1 LRGTVSTRGLVWL
14 TAFNLRVIL
23 FAIPPSLPAIRS
35 DLGLSFSATGSITA
49 VAVLM
54 MGAASIP
61 GALLATRYGA
71 RRLVALC
78 CAGVAIFT
86 ITITLPPGVF
96 WVFAGSALLTLSIAL
111 AQPPLA
117 VLIRRWFPTAI
128 TRASNLYGNGLLMG
142 NVLGASLSPY
152 ISRAI
157 GWRAMFIVWAAVAA
171 VGALL
176 WIRFTPRD
184 RAAAPPAHI
193 GAGFGDP
200 RGRPVGARF
209 TFQNPRS
216 YTRAPL
222 GSLPPL

>member
-1 LRGTVSTRGLVWL
+1 MRRTVISLGLVWL

-35 DLGLSFSATGSITA
+35 DLGLSFSATGSITSL
-49 VAVLM
+49 AVLT
-54 MGAASIP
+54 MGVASIP

-71 RRLVALC
+71 RRLVSLC
-78 CAGVAIFT
+78 AAGLVIFT
-86 ITITLPPGVF
+86 VSITLPPGVV
-96 WVFAGSALLTLSIAL
+96 WVFAGSSLLTLSIAL

-117 VLIRRWFPTAI
+117 VLIRRWFPMAI

-171 VGALL
+171 GAGFL
-176 WIRFTPRD
+176 WCSFTPPART
-184 RAAAPPAHI
+184 AAPPANI
-193 GAGFGDP
+193 RAGLRGP
-200 RGRPVGARF
+200 RRRRGGGPFSG
-209 TFQNPRS
+209 
-216 YTRAPL
+216 
-222 GSLPPL
+222 

>member
-1 LRGTVSTRGLVWL
+1 MRRTVISLGLVWL

-78 CAGVAIFT
+78 CAGLAIFT

-128 TRASNLYGNGLLMG
+128 TRASNLCGNGLRSR
-142 NVLGASLSPY
+142 NVLCPTPAPDLP
-152 ISRAI
+152 RA
-157 GWRAMFIVWAAVAA
+157 
-171 VGALL
+171 
-176 WIRFTPRD
+176 T
-184 RAAAPPAHI
+184 APPH
-193 GAGFGDP
+193 
-200 RGRPVGARF
+200 
-209 TFQNPRS
+209 
-216 YTRAPL
+216 
-222 GSLPPL
+222 

>member
-1 LRGTVSTRGLVWL
+1 MRRTVISLGLVWL

-35 DLGLSFSATGSITA
+35 DLGLSFSATGSITSL
-49 VAVLM
+49 AVLTL
-54 MGAASIP
+54 GVASIP

-71 RRLVALC
+71 RRLVSLC
-78 CAGVAIFT
+78 AAGLVIFT
-86 ITITLPPGVF
+86 VTITLPPGAF
-96 WVFAGSALLTLSIAL
+96 WVFTGSALVTLSIAL

-157 GWRAMFIVWAAVAA
+157 GWRAMVIVWAAVAA
-171 VGALL
+171 GGGLVVESVFA
-176 WIRFTPRD
+176 PRPD
-184 RAAAPPAHI
+184 RCS
-193 GAGFGDP
+193 AGP
-200 RGRPVGARF
+200 
-209 TFQNPRS
+209 
-216 YTRAPL
+216 
-222 GSLPPL
+222 